1 MIMSQKISDGKKYE
15 TGGVFTARLYIP
27 DNNRA
32 AAFYGRG
39 DENLK
44 RAEALFGVQIVA
56 RGNELVIR
64 GDEEAV
70 DRTADL
76 FERVLESCEGAPEAA
91 GSQIN
96 YALDALREDPETE
109 LVEIL
114 SEAIPVPSRRRFIR
128 PRTPGQRAYAQS
140 IRDHTIVFAIGP
152 AGTGKTY
159 VAMAMAVD
167 MLMREEVR
175 RLVLVRPAV
184 EAGEKLGY
192 LPGDFTDKVAPYLRP
207 LYDALHDMMD
217 FDRTTRLMDRG
228 VVEVVPLAY
237 MRGRTLN
244 ESFVILDEA
253 QNTTYEQMKMFLT
266 RLGFGSKAVVTGDIT
281 QIDLEENVRSGLV
294 EIQDILKG
302 TEGIDFAYLTR
313 RDVVRHPIIQSVVD
327 AYDAYEAEHRDDPRA
342 SAARAGKRRPTA
354 PSGPK
359 GKK

>member
-1 MIMSQKISDGKKYE
+1 MKVTNEKR
-15 TGGVFTARLYIP
+15 GGTSGTFTARLYIP
-27 DNNRA
+27 DNSQA
-32 AAFYGRG
+32 AAFYGSG
-39 DENLK
+39 DQNLK
-44 RAEALFGVQIVA
+44 RAEAMFGVQIVA

-70 DRTADL
+70 DRVADL

-96 YALDALREDPETE
+96 YALDALREDPEAE
-109 LVEIL
+109 LEEL
-114 SEAIPVPSRRRFIR
+114 LAEAIPVPSRRRFIR
-128 PRTPGQRAYAQS
+128 PRTAGQRVYARS
-140 IRDHTIVFAIGP
+140 IRDHTIIFAIGP

-159 VAMAMAVD
+159 IAMAMAVD

-192 LPGDFTDKVAPYLRP
+192 LPGDFTEKVAPYLRP

-217 FDRTTRLMDRG
+217 FDRAMRLVERG
-228 VVEVVPLAY
+228 IVEVVPLAY

-244 ESFVILDEA
+244 ESFVVLDEA

-281 QIDLEENVRSGLV
+281 QIDLDENVRSGLV
-294 EIQDILKG
+294 EVQDILKG
-302 TEGIDFAYLTR
+302 IDGTDFVYLTR
-313 RDVVRHPIIQSVVD
+313 RDVVRHPIIQRVVD
-327 AYDAYEAEHRDDPRA
+327 AYDNYEAKHRADRRA
-342 SAARAGKRRPTA
+342 SAARAGKRRP
-354 PSGPK
+354 SGPAK
-359 GKK
+359 TGE

>member
-1 MIMSQKISDGKKYE
+1 MKVSNEKKRE
-15 TGGVFTARLYIP
+15 TSGVFTARLYIP
-27 DNNRA
+27 DNDLA
-32 AAFYGRG
+32 AAFYGAG
-39 DENLK
+39 DGNLK
-44 RAEALFGVQIVA
+44 RAEAILAVKLVA

-70 DRTADL
+70 DRAADL

-96 YALDALREDPETE
+96 YALDAVRDDPATE
-109 LVEIL
+109 LDEL
-114 SEAIPVPSRRRFIR
+114 LAEAIPVPSRRRFIR
-128 PRTPGQRAYAQS
+128 PRTQGQRVYTRS

-159 VAMAMAVD
+159 LAMAMAID

-184 EAGEKLGY
+184 EAGEKLGF
-192 LPGDFTDKVAPYLRP
+192 LPGDFTEKVAPYLRP
-207 LYDALHDMMD
+207 LYDAFHDMMD
-217 FDRTTRLMDRG
+217 FDRGMRLIERG
-228 VVEVVPLAY
+228 IVEVAPLAY

-244 ESFVILDEA
+244 ESFAILDEA

-294 EIQDILKG
+294 EIQDVLKG
-302 TEGIDFAYLTR
+302 LDGVDFVYLTR
-313 RDVVRHPIIQSVVD
+313 RDVVRHPIIQRVVD
-327 AYDAYEAEHRDDPRA
+327 AYDGYEAKHRVDRRA
-342 SAARAGKRRPTA
+342 SAARAGKRRPGGRA
-354 PSGPK
+354 GAED
-359 GKK
+359 